1 MGWLR
6 DYLWLNSSQLING
19 YNPFGK
25 ESQQLLTFI
34 DNNGQ
39 NNTRTTKL
47 SKNYQCILIMSVE
60 REICPSHRDSEFK
73 APIPSPSI

>member
-1 MGWLR
+1 MR
-6 DYLWLNSSQLING
+6 KESQLN
-19 YNPFGK
+19 GK

-47 SKNYQCILIMSVE
+47 SKNYQCILIML
-60 REICPSHRDSEFK
+60 HTFQ
-73 APIPSPSI
+73 